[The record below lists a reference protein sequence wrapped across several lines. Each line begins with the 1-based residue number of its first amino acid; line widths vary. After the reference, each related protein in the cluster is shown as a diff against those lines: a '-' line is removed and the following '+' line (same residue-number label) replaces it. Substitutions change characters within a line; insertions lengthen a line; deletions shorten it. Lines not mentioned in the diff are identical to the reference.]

1 LERQREEYLQREEEY
16 RKVID
21 KLKREKEKLAKEKE
35 ILEMTVKCEKNS
47 RLNERDSIINGL
59 NDNSRMDRSGRHQ

>member
-1 LERQREEYLQREEEY
+1 M
-16 RKVID
+16 ID

-47 RLNERDSIINGL
+47 RFNERDSIINGL